1 MALKAGRGSPLA
13 ERNRFDED
21 DGFQNLPLGLE
32 SREKDGCCMGSRG
45 KGRIEEKEKDTRTTE
60 SEDNVATV
68 PWQRR
73 LKARWYFVS
82 SRIKSASARIPL

>member
-32 SREKDGCCMGSRG
+32 SREKIGCSMGSRG
-45 KGRIEEKEKDTRTTE
+45 
-60 SEDNVATV
+60 
-68 PWQRR
+68 
-73 LKARWYFVS
+73 
-82 SRIKSASARIPL
+82 